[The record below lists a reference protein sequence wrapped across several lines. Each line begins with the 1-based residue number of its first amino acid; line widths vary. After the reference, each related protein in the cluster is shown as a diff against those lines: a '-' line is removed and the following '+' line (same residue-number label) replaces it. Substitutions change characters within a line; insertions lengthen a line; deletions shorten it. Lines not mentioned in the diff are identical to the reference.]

1 MIKTIINIKWYFIVK
16 KNEIIHNTETY
27 CKMRKKLYSLYV
39 PIKLLIASKF
49 RLLFTYNADSIC
61 DLLSS
66 LVSLHTQQANLQHLF
81 RFTTKA
87 RRPE

>member
-39 PIKLLIASKF
+39 PIKLLIAKKF
-49 RLLFTYNADSIC
+49 WLLFT
-61 DLLSS
+61 
-66 LVSLHTQQANLQHLF
+66 
-81 RFTTKA
+81 
-87 RRPE
+87 